1 MSIHLW
7 LALAVGIVALCFDV
21 TQFRIPNW
29 LAVSAMLLG
38 MTYHSIVHGIAGA
51 GASLIGAAIGFF
63 PMLLVYL
70 CKGIG
75 AGDVKLFAGFGA
87 LLHLEYTIMLMALS
101 FIFAGIVSILFI
113 AYRFMLKL
121 VKRSYYYT
129 NSLLVEAAPNE
140 KLMMFGIKKVHQ
152 FPFMLAV
159 APAMLAVWLLSS

>member
-7 LALAVGIVALCFDV
+7 LALAVAVVALCYDV

-29 LAVSAMLLG
+29 LAISAMLLG
-38 MTYHSIVHGIAGA
+38 ITYHSIMLGLAGT
-51 GASLIGAAIGFF
+51 GSSLIGVAIGFF

-75 AGDVKLFAGFGA
+75 AGDVKLFAGLGA
-87 LLHLEYTIMLMALS
+87 LLHIEQIIMLMALS
-101 FIFAGIVSILFI
+101 FIFAGVVSILFI
-113 AYRFMLKL
+113 AYQLILKL
-121 VKRSYYYT
+121 VKKSYYYT
-129 NSLLVEAAPNE
+129 NSLLVEVAPSE
-140 KLMMFGIKKVHQ
+140 KLMMFGLTKVHQ